1 MECKKCNVK
10 ITPTGWSRHVRSMK
24 RLKNDPDKTIPPRS
38 CGRPKTKP
46 NPDQPKKPK
55 IKHVNNVKL
64 KELLSQARHCN
75 IIAHT
80 KWNKQQ
86 LLVVLSIFIQL
97 SR

>member
-1 MECKKCNVK
+1 
-10 ITPTGWSRHVRSMK
+10 MK

-55 IKHVNNVKL
+55 TKHVNNITR
-64 KELLSQARHCN
+64 KELLSQARDYN
-75 IIAHT
+75 IKAHT